1 MTPDYESLRL
11 LGWALLVF
19 SLIGFAITEGIGL
32 GAGALLTLVSRQ
44 AAERR
49 LLIASIAPTS
59 YLQQSWMIAVIAL
72 LFAVWPLV
80 YAVGLACLQPLLLPL
95 VLLWLIRPLNLLFR
109 NAAPIK
115 WQERLDKLLSYTSI
129 LAILALGLIVGNV
142 IKGIPFHIDDE
153 MHIVF
158 LGDIWA
164 LLNLFTLLVAACCG
178 CLLLFHGALFLQ
190 LDAQLPFADS
200 CRALAL
206 KAGIAFSVLFI
217 LIGLWI
223 SRLEGYH
230 ISSEILTGIA
240 SNPLLKFVKRGEGL
254 WLDNYQHQITLWLLP
269 GLVWL
274 GTALGIWFNHRRQ
287 AYWAFLSSCVAMA
300 CSVLT
305 TALTLFPFIL
315 PSNRSLNTSLTL
327 WDASTS
333 QANLTLLLPL
343 LGIGLMLMA
352 LLSRWAYRMPNQ
364 LSDTGSAASC
374 SRHDA

>member
-72 LFAVWPLV
+72 LFAIWPLV

-178 CLLLFHGALFLQ
+178 CLLLTMAE
-190 LDAQLPFADS
+190 AE
-200 CRALAL
+200 
-206 KAGIAFSVLFI
+206 V
-217 LIGLWI
+217 
-223 SRLEGYH
+223 RLEPQQY
-230 ISSEILTGIA
+230 IRDRLPILKIA
-240 SNPLLKFVKRGEGL
+240 E
-254 WLDNYQHQITLWLLP
+254 QTLH
-269 GLVWL
+269 V
-274 GTALGIWFNHRRQ
+274 
-287 AYWAFLSSCVAMA
+287 V
-300 CSVLT
+300 
-305 TALTLFPFIL
+305 
-315 PSNRSLNTSLTL
+315 
-327 WDASTS
+327 
-333 QANLTLLLPL
+333 
-343 LGIGLMLMA
+343 
-352 LLSRWAYRMPNQ
+352 
-364 LSDTGSAASC
+364 
-374 SRHDA
+374 